1 MNRREF
7 LKLSGVGRMSIF
19 VSGCGNILS
28 QAEKATG
35 VVGGGK
41 NMNIVVVTG
50 SPHQHG
56 TSFLLADKFIEG
68 AQSAGHNVF
77 RFNAAFEETHPCQ
90 GCDHCGMDGDCIY
103 NDAIQ
108 QKLMPKL
115 LEMDLI
121 ALITPLYYYGMSAQL
136 KTVVDRFYS
145 RTGHLTGKKSIL
157 MATAYNSADWTMNAL
172 VDHYDT
178 LARYMNWTDVG
189 KVLAIGCGAR
199 SLIEKSPF
207 PDQAYKL
214 GASL

>member
-7 LKLSGVGRMSIF
+7 LKLSGVGLMSIF

-28 QAEKATG
+28 QAKKATG

-41 NMNIVVVTG
+41 KMNTVVVTG

-68 AQSAGHNVF
+68 PQSAGHNVF
-77 RFNAAFEETHPCQ
+77 RFNAAFEEIHPCQ

-115 LEMDLI
+115 LETDLI
-121 ALITPLYYYGMSAQL
+121 ALITLRHVGVAENGSRPFLLPDRPFDREEVHSHGYGIQQCRLDDECPGRSLRHLGPLYELDGCRQSL
-136 KTVVDRFYS
+136 
-145 RTGHLTGKKSIL
+145 G
-157 MATAYNSADWTMNAL
+157 DWL
-172 VDHYDT
+172 
-178 LARYMNWTDVG
+178 R
-189 KVLAIGCGAR
+189 R
-199 SLIEKSPF
+199 PF
-207 PDQAYKL
+207 PD
-214 GASL
+214 